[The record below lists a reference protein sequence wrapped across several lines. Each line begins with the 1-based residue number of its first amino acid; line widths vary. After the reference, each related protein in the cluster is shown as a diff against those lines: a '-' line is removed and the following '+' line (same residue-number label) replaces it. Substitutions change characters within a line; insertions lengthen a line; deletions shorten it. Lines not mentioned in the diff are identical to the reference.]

1 MLITVYITH
10 TLYKCKRF
18 YMSGYLK
25 QWQWNRW
32 KIQRDQWNPG
42 NIITFF
48 LIETLPNSYILDKTG

>member
-10 TLYKCKRF
+10 TLYKCKHF

-42 NIITFF
+42 NIITFVF
-48 LIETLPNSYILDKTG
+48 NRNTSEQLHSR